1 MKTIN
6 KNKSSFPRPFRF
18 AIYILLV
25 TIVGFMNW
33 VAIYANDPPMDAT
46 PNIEIRL
53 AEALAPLSDPEPELE
68 EWILS
73 FSANI
78 LNESVESENNIET
91 RLAEALEPVEDPQ
104 PELEEWILNFS
115 DEILSGAGQ

>member
-33 VAIYANDPPMDAT
+33 VVIYANDPPMDAT

-68 EWILS
+68 EWKVSNQKTTLKP
-73 FSANI
+73 
-78 LNESVESENNIET
+78 
-91 RLAEALEPVEDPQ
+91 ALRKPWNLLKIHSP
-104 PELEEWILNFS
+104 S
-115 DEILSGAGQ
+115 